1 MQDLSRYRK
10 KNHIEIQT
18 RYVSLLLIGSV
29 TLVGLVFALGVL
41 VGSGRRPVGE
51 ACAPPDPLA
60 ALDAQSGEPAPP
72 RAQDVE
78 MRTFH
83 ERLTNTGSA
92 VPTPASLTDEPRV
105 ATAVGDSGEGEDRP
119 VEPKH
124 EESPVL
130 EKLTEAE
137 PGVYSLQVASFDSQ
151 DEASEMVRKLR
162 RAGHDSFLVSVT
174 TSDSGRWY
182 RVRVGPF
189 ESKTAAWRY
198 KAAFEERER
207 MPAFVV
213 KRRSRG

>member
-1 MQDLSRYRK
+1 MQDLSRYHK

-41 VGSGRRPVGE
+41 VGSGRRTAGE
-51 ACAPPDPLA
+51 AGAKPDPLA

-72 RAQDVE
+72 RVREIE

-83 ERLTNTGSA
+83 ERLTDSGSA
-92 VPTPASLTDEPRV
+92 VPVPASLADEPS
-105 ATAVGDSGEGEDRP
+105 AAIAGHDSKGGETRP
-119 VEPKH
+119 LEPKH

-130 EKLTEAE
+130 EKLTDAE
-137 PGVYSLQVASFDSQ
+137 PGVYSLQVGSFDSQ
-151 DEASEMVRKLR
+151 DEASEMVRRLR
-162 RAGHDSFLVSVT
+162 RAGHSSFLVSVT
-174 TSDSGRWY
+174 TPDSGRWY

-189 ESKTAAWRY
+189 ESKVAAWRY

-207 MPAFVV
+207 LPAFVV
-213 KRRSRG
+213 KRHSRG

>member
-18 RYVSLLLIGSV
+18 RYVSLLLLGSV

-41 VGSGRRPVGE
+41 VGSGRRPAGE
-51 ACAPPDPLA
+51 AGAKPDPLA
-60 ALDAQSGEPAPP
+60 ALDAQSGEPTPP
-72 RAQDVE
+72 RAREIE

-83 ERLTNTGSA
+83 ERLTDIAST
-92 VPTPASLTDEPRV
+92 VPVPASLADEPR
-105 ATAVGDSGEGEDRP
+105 AVIAGGDTGEGETRP

-151 DEASEMVRKLR
+151 DEASELVRRLR

-174 TSDSGRWY
+174 TPDSERWY